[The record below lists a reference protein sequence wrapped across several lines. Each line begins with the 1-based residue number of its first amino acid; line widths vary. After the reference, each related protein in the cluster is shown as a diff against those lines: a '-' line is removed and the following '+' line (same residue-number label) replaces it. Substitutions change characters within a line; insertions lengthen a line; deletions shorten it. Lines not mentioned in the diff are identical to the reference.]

1 MSMFK
6 LWVAG
11 AAAALCVGCE
21 SDGIRQVER
30 TDRALVAAGDA
41 DSLAAD
47 ALLTVGPTSDPNARM
62 VLITR
67 AVAEAPPRTDLLWVN
82 LRLCSQ
88 VEGCETAPLE
98 AKLRALDPSNGAA
111 WIDAIGRAAK
121 QGDAAALREA
131 LSAIGSSKRFDLY
144 WNATVVHATNAML
157 RTHELGLPA
166 AFINAAGL
174 AAAAV
179 IPIYQPI
186 LKSCK
191 GDDLRDPDRL
201 NSCRRVAAVMR
212 NGDTYVT
219 EMVGLTLAKQVWPE
233 GSSEYADAVAA
244 RRVAHYRMETDG
256 ELGVHLMSSSRVASK
271 RLALMTE
278 KHTEQEVAIAEI
290 ASVGARLNPPADY
303 REKWGS

>member
-1 MSMFK
+1 MSMVK

-11 AAAALCVGCE
+11 VAAALCIGCA

-30 TDRALVAAGDA
+30 ADRSLVAAGDA
-41 DSLAAD
+41 DSLAAA
-47 ALLTVGPTSDPNARM
+47 ALLTVGPTSDPNERM
-62 VLITR
+62 ALITR
-67 AVAEAPPRTDLLWVN
+67 AVSEAPERADLLWLN

-88 VEGCETAPLE
+88 REGCDTAPLE
-98 AKLRALDPSNGAA
+98 AKLRVLDPSNGAA
-111 WIDAIGRAAK
+111 WIDAIGRASK

-186 LKSCK
+186 LKSCT

-219 EMVGLTLAKQVWPE
+219 EMVGLTLTEQVWPE

-256 ELGVHLMSSSRVASK
+256 EMGVHLVSSSKVAAK

-278 KHTEQEVAIAEI
+278 KRTEQEVASAEI
-290 ASVGARLNPPADY
+290 ASVGASPNPPADY